1 MTLRSMH
8 RNRWCV
14 VIADDHGPEWIPA
27 SRSNNG
33 RSLPVQYCRLRESS
47 TLLQKA
53 LRRAAKIAPTAQV
66 AVTAL
71 EEYREYWE
79 PSLWFTPPAN
89 RFICD
94 NRAASTLTAAAAL
107 LSIANQC
114 ASSIVTVLPA
124 RCHVE
129 HESVLEAAMEQA
141 IALLPHVAEGVITL
155 GMVDLNDGIDED
167 YLITGRPKSGPG
179 FTVQGYARRPIS
191 WVAHHLRQQGAS
203 IASGITI
210 GYAGAFAA
218 HISKHW
224 PGITTQLG
232 KLIAA
237 AAEAGVECEVP
248 LELQRGMPTPKLRFL
263 RWQPPSFSQRAF
275 RVFRCGWSS
284 LKSPRAVE
292 RILTFIENA
301 ADANQLSSV
310 GAQHERAVF
319 GF

>member
-1 MTLRSMH
+1 MTFQSTH

-14 VIADDHGPEWIPA
+14 VIADDHGPEW
-27 SRSNNG
+27 
-33 RSLPVQYCRLRESS
+33 RSLPVQYCRLRETS

-53 LRRAAKIAPTAQV
+53 LRRASKIAPTAQI

-94 NRAASTLTAAAAL
+94 NRAASTLAAAAAL
-107 LSIANQC
+107 LSIANKSP
-114 ASSIVTVLPA
+114 SSIVTVLPA

-129 HESVLEAAMEQA
+129 HERVLGAAIEQA

-155 GMVDLNDGIDED
+155 GMVDLNEGVDED
-167 YLITGRPKSGPG
+167 YLITGRARSGPG

-224 PGITTQLG
+224 PGVTNQLSR
-232 KLIAA
+232 LIAA
-237 AAEAGVECEVP
+237 ASEAGVECEVP
-248 LELQRGMPTPKLRFL
+248 LELRRGMPNPKLRFL
-263 RWQPPSFSQRAF
+263 RWQPPSFAQRAF

-292 RILTFIENA
+292 RIITFIENA
-301 ADANQLSSV
+301 AEENQLLPI
-310 GAQHERAVF
+310 GAQPEHAVF
-319 GF
+319 GS